1 MAKNFVS
8 NIPRIIFI
16 SRFDCLRA
24 LGDQTESYIPWFSKS
39 PPRWLFRGVGLRTIR
54 ISFNHTIKT
63 SYVKLISWTSSV
75 HHEDQGKIYK
85 FEVVLYGICQES
97 FSRDGSLEV
106 CLSSSLKT
114 TFINDIYRFAKTF
127 YVAGFSDSRYTVH
140 CLKTMYRT
148 LVLCNVFHRIPDGS
162 AGRQHAEI
170 VSWSLT
176 SNRGFVWLRKEHNF
190 AQLLYIRPSR
200 VNWIAMMDIIQIQ
213 ETILP
218 SFEVKLC
225 TIMSSQVRS

>member
-114 TFINDIYRFAKTF
+114 TFIGLLKLFMWRASAVLVTLFI
-127 YVAGFSDSRYTVH
+127 VSRQCTVH
-140 CLKTMYRT
+140 WFCVMYFT
-148 LVLCNVFHRIPDGS
+148 EYQMV
-162 AGRQHAEI
+162 A
-170 VSWSLT
+170 
-176 SNRGFVWLRKEHNF
+176 
-190 AQLLYIRPSR
+190 R
-200 VNWIAMMDIIQIQ
+200 VDSMQ
-213 ETILP
+213 
-218 SFEVKLC
+218 KLC
-225 TIMSSQVRS
+225 PEAWHQIEVLFD